1 MKEVVD
7 KDINDLHIKR
17 EWCYDTQ

>member
-17 EWCYDTQ
+17 EWCYGPQ